1 MTHVAL
7 VGDSVFDNLVYVQ
20 PGIDVQQQLRE
31 ALPSF
36 WKVTLCAIDGSIT
49 NDVLEQLEE
58 LPEGVSHIVVSV
70 GGNDGLQNMPILSEK
85 VSTVAEGLS
94 LLSEVVTEFRSAYR
108 EMLEELAATKIP
120 ATVCTIYQ
128 HLDPPVLQVDVH
140 GLEARQLREP
150 DPGVQHQGDDG
161 DVPGTHR
168 RVVVVG
174 GKESPDLLRKEGFDD
189 VMGNLGR
196 FHILED
202 VGFRVP
208 LHLEPVEESP
218 QRAHP
223 VVHGGGGRCDAH
235 DAPLLQEED
244 ILPHQLQVHGCQG
257 GTVAVVDEPAQ
268 EEVQDLLIPPYGLG
282 RLALRAV
289 VGVVVLNQQ
298 RELGTGLVHPAPPG
312 VPCSFHG
319 DTCLPSG

>member
-1 MTHVAL
+1 MNLGSKEEEPMTHVAL

-128 HLDPPVLQVDVH
+128 PRFDQPVLQRVALMALSLFNDVIVS
-140 GLEARQLREP
+140 EAIRMSIPVLDLRQIFTELGDYANPIEP
-150 DPGVQHQGDDG
+150 SVQG
-161 DVPGTHR
+161 
-168 RVVVVG
+168 G
-174 GKESPDLLRKEGFDD
+174 GKMAAAIAQIIVGNPANLKISRIYGSP
-189 VMGNLGR
+189 
-196 FHILED
+196 
-202 VGFRVP
+202 
-208 LHLEPVEESP
+208 
-218 QRAHP
+218 
-223 VVHGGGGRCDAH
+223 
-235 DAPLLQEED
+235 
-244 ILPHQLQVHGCQG
+244 
-257 GTVAVVDEPAQ
+257 
-268 EEVQDLLIPPYGLG
+268 
-282 RLALRAV
+282 
-289 VGVVVLNQQ
+289 
-298 RELGTGLVHPAPPG
+298 
-312 VPCSFHG
+312 
-319 DTCLPSG
+319 